1 MKIIVDAMG
10 GDHAPLEIVKG
21 ALMAR
26 DEFGLDVLF
35 VGRTEDVL
43 RAMEECGLKELPAGV
58 EIANATEVIE
68 MTDDP
73 ANAFR
78 VKKDSSM
85 TVGLNLLKEGKGDAF
100 ISAGSTGALLSAS
113 TLMVKRVRGIRR
125 AAFAPL
131 IPTATGQA
139 VLCDCGAN
147 NDCTVEYLLQFAY
160 LGNFYAKEAL
170 GIENP
175 RVALLNIGAEESKG
189 CELQRETF
197 VKLKEAGE
205 AGRLNFIG
213 NIEGKEAI
221 LGGADVIVTDGF
233 TGNIM
238 LKTLEGMGSYFAK
251 TLKSVFTKNLL
262 IKLGALTVKD
272 DIRAFKAKVD
282 INEVGGT
289 ALLGISKPVIK
300 AHGSSTAKAFRSAI
314 RQAKIFAESN
324 IIAEIEKNVEFMK
337 VEKE

>member
-26 DEFGLDVLF
+26 DEYKIDILF

-43 RAMEECGLKELPAGV
+43 RAMDECGLKELPEGV

-100 ISAGSTGALLSAS
+100 ISAGSTGALLSAA
-113 TLMVKRVRGIRR
+113 TLLVKRVRGIRR
-125 AAFAPL
+125 VAFAPL
-131 IPTATGQA
+131 IPTAKGRA

-147 NDCTVEYLLQFAY
+147 TECTVEYLLQFAY
-160 LGNFYAKEAL
+160 LGSFYAKEAM
-170 GIENP
+170 GIEKP

-189 CELQRETF
+189 CDLQREAY

-233 TGNIM
+233 TGNVM

-251 TLKSVFTKNLL
+251 TLKSMFTKNLL
-262 IKLGALTVKD
+262 IKLGALSVKS
-272 DIRAFKAKVD
+272 DIKAFKAKVD

-289 ALLGISKPVIK
+289 ALLGISKPVVK
-300 AHGSSTAKAFRSAI
+300 AHGSSTAKAFCSAI
-314 RQAKIFAESN
+314 RQAKMFAESN
-324 IIAEIEKNVEFMK
+324 IISEIEKNVEFMK

>member
-1 MKIIVDAMG
+1 MRIIVDAMG

-26 DEFGLDVLF
+26 DEYGLDITF

-43 RAMEECGLKELPAGV
+43 RAMDECGLKELPSGV

-85 TVGLNLLKEGKGDAF
+85 TVGLNMLKEGKGDAF

-113 TLMVKRVRGIRR
+113 TLLVKRVRGIRR
-125 AAFAPL
+125 VAFAPL
-131 IPTATGQA
+131 IPTATGRA

-147 NDCTVEYLLQFAY
+147 TECTVEYLLQFAY
-160 LGNFYAKEAL
+160 LGSFYAKEAM

-189 CELQRETF
+189 CELQRETY

-221 LGGADVIVTDGF
+221 LGGADVVVADGF

-262 IKLGALTVKD
+262 IKLGALTVKS
-272 DIRAFKAKVD
+272 DIKAFKAKVD

-300 AHGSSTAKAFRSAI
+300 AHGSSTAKAFCSAI
-314 RQAKIFAESN
+314 RQAKMFAESS
-324 IIAEIEKNVEFMK
+324 IISEIEKNVEFMK

>member
-1 MKIIVDAMG
+1 MRIIVDAMG

-26 DEFGLDVLF
+26 DEYGLDITF

-43 RAMEECGLKELPAGV
+43 RAMDECGLKELPSGV

-85 TVGLNLLKEGKGDAF
+85 TVGLNMLKEGKGDAF

-113 TLMVKRVRGIRR
+113 TLLVKRVRGIRR
-125 AAFAPL
+125 VAFAPL
-131 IPTATGQA
+131 IPTATGRA

-147 NDCTVEYLLQFAY
+147 TECTVEYLLQFAY
-160 LGNFYAKEAL
+160 LGSFYAKEAM

-189 CELQRETF
+189 CELQRETY

-221 LGGADVIVTDGF
+221 LGGADVIVADGF

-262 IKLGALTVKD
+262 IKLGALTVKS
-272 DIRAFKAKVD
+272 DIKAFKAKVD

-300 AHGSSTAKAFRSAI
+300 AHGSSTAKAFCSAI
-314 RQAKIFAESN
+314 RQAKMFAESS
-324 IIAEIEKNVEFMK
+324 IISEIEKNVEFMK

>member
-26 DEFGLDVLF
+26 DEYGVNITF
-35 VGRTEDVL
+35 VGRTEEVL
-43 RAMEECGLKELPAGV
+43 RAMDACGLKELPEGV

-85 TVGLNLLKEGKGDAF
+85 TVGLNMLKEGKGDAF
-100 ISAGSTGALLSAS
+100 ISAGSTGALLSAA
-113 TLMVKRVRGIRR
+113 TLLIKRVRGIRR

-131 IPTATGQA
+131 IPTATGRA

-147 NDCTVEYLLQFAY
+147 NNCTAEYLLQFAY
-160 LGNFYAKEAL
+160 LGSFYAKVAM

-189 CELQRETF
+189 CDLQRETYG
-197 VKLKEAGE
+197 KLKGAGE

-221 LGGADVIVTDGF
+221 LGGTDVIVADGF

-251 TLKSVFTKNLL
+251 TLKSVFTKNLI
-262 IKLGALTVKD
+262 IKLGALTVKK
-272 DIRAFKAKVD
+272 DIKAFKAKVD

-300 AHGSSTAKAFRSAI
+300 AHGSSTAKAFCSAI

-324 IIAEIEKNVEFMK
+324 IVSEIEKNVEFMK